1 MDKSPTYLSD
11 ASPSGSIGSI
21 SSATEAINDF
31 ANLSLEDQERQREE
45 WRIELQRVEEEI
57 NTLRTVLSSKIHHS
71 TELKR
76 KLGVTVWKEIQED
89 VSSGIK
95 NMRDSNVIKN
105 SRLSKSYH
113 KTESVLKT
121 TAEKTTSLFS
131 GFSTKINQMKNSESF
146 KSFEDKVGG
155 AYESVKTKV
164 STSRSGSV
172 QSFNDVTGSNS
183 NTAPST
189 PIHEEKHV

>member
-45 WRIELQRVEEEI
+45 WRTELQRVEEEI
-57 NTLRTVLSSKIHHS
+57 NTLRTVLSSKIYHS

-76 KLGVTVWKEIQED
+76 KLGVTVWKEIQAD

-95 NMRDSNVIKN
+95 NMRDTNV
-105 SRLSKSYH
+105 
-113 KTESVLKT
+113 
-121 TAEKTTSLFS
+121 
-131 GFSTKINQMKNSESF
+131 
-146 KSFEDKVGG
+146 
-155 AYESVKTKV
+155 
-164 STSRSGSV
+164 
-172 QSFNDVTGSNS
+172 
-183 NTAPST
+183 
-189 PIHEEKHV
+189 

>member
-95 NMRDSNVIKN
+95 NMRDSNV
-105 SRLSKSYH
+105 YH